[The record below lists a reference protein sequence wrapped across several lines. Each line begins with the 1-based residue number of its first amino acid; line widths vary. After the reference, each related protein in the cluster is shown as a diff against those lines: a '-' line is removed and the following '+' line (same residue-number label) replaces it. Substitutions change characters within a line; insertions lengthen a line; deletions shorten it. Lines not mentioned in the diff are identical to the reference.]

1 MHFASAPLRTVSVLG
16 LLCLL
21 YAGQATAQDKP
32 LLSAEIRTVLEEE
45 GLNAAQQKFEELYP
59 AQQDLYEPDVTGMY
73 EIASGYMQA
82 GDMETAEALMEM
94 AATVMTGAAAA
105 YTESTYGDLG
115 AIQAEAASTADAEH
129 EAETAAGEPAAAW
142 DPGPSRSD
150 LDRFAGLYSDPAA
163 PDERKSFW
171 AAIGCDGRLVTGAT
185 WGDASPWWMRSV
197 SDVVFEYSDS
207 WNQVRMEFEA
217 GSDGPASGMT
227 HDREDILPSPLTR
240 IGPLPADWGGDE
252 CIQPPEVCRTC

>member
-1 MHFASAPLRTVSVLG
+1 MHFAFVPLRAAAVLG
-16 LLCLL
+16 FLCLL
-21 YAGQATAQDKP
+21 SSVPASAQDKP
-32 LLSAEIRTVLEEE
+32 LLSAEIRTVLAEE
-45 GLNAAQQKFEELYP
+45 GLKAAQQRFEELYP
-59 AQQDLYEPDVTGMY
+59 AQQDRYEPDATGMY

-105 YTESTYGDLG
+105 YTESMYGDM
-115 AIQAEAASTADAEH
+115 AAMQAEAASTEAAEQGAATVAD
-129 EAETAAGEPAAAW
+129 EPAVAW
-142 DPGPSRSD
+142 DPGPSRAD

-163 PDERKSFW
+163 PDERRSFW
-171 AAIGCDGRLVTGAT
+171 AAVGCDGRLVTGST

-207 WNQVRMEFEA
+207 WTEVRMEFEA
-217 GSDGPASGMT
+217 GPAGPASGMT

-240 IGPLPADWGGDE
+240 TGPLPADWGGDE
-252 CIQPPEVCRTC
+252 CIQPPEICRTC

>member
-1 MHFASAPLRTVSVLG
+1 MRFTLAPLRTVSVLG
-16 LLCLL
+16 LLCLV
-21 YAGQATAQDKP
+21 YSSQAAAQDRE
-32 LLSAEIRTVLEEE
+32 LLSAEIRTVLAEE
-45 GLNAAQQKFEELYP
+45 GLKAAQQRFEELYP
-59 AQQDLYEPDVTGMY
+59 AQQDRYEPDATGMY

-105 YTESTYGDLG
+105 YTESMYGDM
-115 AIQAEAASTADAEH
+115 AAMQAEAASTA
-129 EAETAAGEPAAAW
+129 EAEQDVETATVEPAVALDA
-142 DPGPSRSD
+142 GPSRTD
-150 LDRFAGLYSDPAA
+150 LDRFAGLYADPAA

-171 AAIGCDGRLVTGAT
+171 AAVVCDGRLVTGST

-217 GSDGPASGMT
+217 GPGGPASGMT

-240 IGPLPADWGGDE
+240 IGPLPAEWGGDE
-252 CIQPPEVCRTC
+252 CIQPPEICRTC